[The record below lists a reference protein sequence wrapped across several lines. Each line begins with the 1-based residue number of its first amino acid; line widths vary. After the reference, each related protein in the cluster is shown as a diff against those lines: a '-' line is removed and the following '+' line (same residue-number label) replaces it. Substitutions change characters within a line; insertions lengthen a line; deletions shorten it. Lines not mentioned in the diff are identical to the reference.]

1 MQSKIT
7 TRPDRMEGL
16 STCGHQ
22 RQQILHAIRF
32 RARNQD
38 GDTPPSRHDEKKAIA
53 FHRQLRQEHPPAIF
67 ADLSG
72 DSTSGFDFT
81 PIQQF
86 NISLSRFHVFE
97 DLDTRLPICTGT
109 PLLVSKPDSSIA
121 CEMRSKL
128 GKVTLLNYVPKNYRT
143 AHSALRTRG
152 RFGHAIIGLASWIAP
167 T

>member
-1 MQSKIT
+1 MPFDFAQGIKMET
-7 TRPDRMEGL
+7 LVPVDTMKTRLLLFTVR
-16 STCGHQ
+16 
-22 RQQILHAIRF
+22 
-32 RARNQD
+32 
-38 GDTPPSRHDEKKAIA
+38 TPAGT
-53 FHRQLRQEHPPAIF
+53 PPAIF

-143 AHSALRTRG
+143 AHSALRARG
-152 RFGHAIIGLASWIAP
+152 RFGHAIIGPASWIAP